1 MRKFIAISASVGV
14 LFLGFV
20 SQAQADGHVYT
31 DFPVTVKGYSGEA
44 ITSVSYKGQVARHL
58 LHNGLKKMVSKGNKV
73 GADSMMAYYK
83 GGEGLAILDP
93 ASSDAFPV
101 KQAKIDDVSSGKNLI
116 DKTDKRV
123 VAGWPGQMSGSEV
136 LVFMINKAGL
146 SDGGFDASTGYNYT
160 QLVSK
165 YAMGAVFYN
174 QACGNYLDEKM
185 RPDVKPNDKPYS
197 DGAAYTGKEHSWD
210 EAFGYWGAAAHTL
223 QLSAKESYEVA
234 KKKNLAAA
242 DHNNDGVVDL
252 KSEMTYAHAY
262 YAASFDKG
270 GKTNYLNVVT
280 KAFLDGRKVIADA
293 KGEKLGFNGKNAIKK
308 QVGIICSNWEKVIAE
323 AVFKYAGSV
332 YQDMIALKELMDS
345 GENTDKAFATYAK
358 HWGEAK
364 GFALALQAGPNDLG
378 ETAEKMNSLL
388 GYGPWLMNS
397 SQVIDIDVS
406 GNYVKEEQD
415 MQAYMLHMLKLQQ
428 LMVDSFGITARNND
442 QLASMTN
449 LVSKLGSSDS
459 AEND

>member
-1 MRKFIAISASVGV
+1 MKKVFGLTASVGV
-14 LFLGFV
+14 LFLGYM
-20 SQAQADGHVYT
+20 SQAQADGHVYAG
-31 DFPVTVKGYSGEA
+31 FPVTLKGYSGDA
-44 ITSVSYKGQVARHL
+44 TTSVSYSGQVARQL
-58 LHNGLKKMVSKGNKV
+58 LHNGLKKMVSKGSGA
-73 GADSMMAYYK
+73 GADAMMAYFK
-83 GGEGLAILDP
+83 GGDNLAILDP
-93 ASSDAFPV
+93 VNSDKFPV
-101 KQAKIDDVSSGKNLI
+101 KQANIDDVSSGKNLNG
-116 DKTDKRV
+116 KTDKRIV
-123 VAGWPGQMSGSEV
+123 KGWPGQMNGVEV
-136 LVFMINKAGL
+136 LEFMIDKAGQT
-146 SDGGFDASTGYNYT
+146 DGGYDASTGYNYT

-174 QACGNYLDEKM
+174 QACDNYLDEKM
-185 RPDVKPNDKPYS
+185 RPDVKPNDKPYKE
-197 DGAAYTGKEHSWD
+197 GAAYTGKEHSWD

-223 QLSAKESYEVA
+223 ELTAKESYEVA

-242 DHNNDGVVDL
+242 DYNNDGVVDL

-262 YAASFDKG
+262 YASSFDKG
-270 GKTNYLNVVT
+270 GKTDYLNTIT

-293 KGEKLGFNGKNAIKK
+293 NGEKLGFNGKNAIKK

-332 YQDMIALKELMDS
+332 YKDMIALNELMDA
-345 GENTDKAFATYAK
+345 GENTDKAFAKYAK

-364 GFALALQAGPNDLG
+364 GFALALQSGPNDLG
-378 ETAEKMNSLL
+378 ETADKMNSLL

-397 SQVIDIDVS
+397 SQIVDIDTS
-406 GNYVKEEQD
+406 GNYVKDEKD
-415 MQAYMLHMLKLQQ
+415 MQGYMLHMLKLQQ

-442 QLASMTN
+442 QLASMNN